1 MSGFI
6 VEKSFLRYD
15 YYFESW
21 KIGILRF
28 NIFFSVE
35 YFFFF
40 LGRVERCIRVRSIRC
55 NFKIF
60 DRRKKKL
67 SAEDDEDKC
76 LDRNFLKIK
85 LRRKMKVS

>member
-40 LGRVERCIRVRSIRC
+40 WEGWNVAYVRSIRC

-60 DRRKKKL
+60 DGRKKKL

>member
-1 MSGFI
+1 MASSSKNHFFATIIISNRGKSGYHGLTFFFQ
-6 VEKSFLRYD
+6 S
-15 YYFESW
+15 
-21 KIGILRF
+21 
-28 NIFFSVE
+28 NIF
-35 YFFFF
+35 FFFF

-60 DRRKKKL
+60 DGRKKKL

>member
-40 LGRVERCIRVRSIRC
+40 LGGEEWNVAYVSDRFDVILKFLMEEKK
-55 NFKIF
+55 NFPPKMMRINAWIVIF
-60 DRRKKKL
+60 
-67 SAEDDEDKC
+67 
-76 LDRNFLKIK
+76 
-85 LRRKMKVS
+85 

>member
-1 MSGFI
+1 MASSSKNHFFATIIISNRGKSG
-6 VEKSFLRYD
+6 
-15 YYFESW
+15 YYGLTFFFQS
-21 KIGILRF
+21 
-28 NIFFSVE
+28 NIFF
-35 YFFFF
+35 FFWE
-40 LGRVERCIRVRSIRC
+40 GWNVAYVRSIRC

-60 DRRKKKL
+60 DGRKKKL